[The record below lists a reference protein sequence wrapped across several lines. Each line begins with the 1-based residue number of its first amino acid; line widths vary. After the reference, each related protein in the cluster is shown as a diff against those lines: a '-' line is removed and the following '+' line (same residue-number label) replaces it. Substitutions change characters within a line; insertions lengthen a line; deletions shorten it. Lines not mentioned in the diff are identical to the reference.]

1 MYKRGK
7 ILSLWDLKHRRNT
20 YGRGIIIGKILSL
33 WDLKLFMSAPRGPRP
48 RSKILSLW
56 DLKQIKPNQ
65 WNTSIL
71 KTRFEKEVALLNL
84 KEFCEARGF
93 VLRKGKQFYFA
104 CKQLNFNF

>member
-1 MYKRGK
+1 MTILESVLDEFLKSCESRVIVDPRYYEVVKR
-7 ILSLWDLKHRRNT
+7 WLKKT
-20 YGRGIIIGKILSL
+20 E
-33 WDLKLFMSAPRGPRP
+33 FMSGF
-48 RSKILSLW
+48 K
-56 DLKQIKPNQ
+56 IKPSQ

-93 VLRKGKQFYFA
+93 ILRKGKQFYFA